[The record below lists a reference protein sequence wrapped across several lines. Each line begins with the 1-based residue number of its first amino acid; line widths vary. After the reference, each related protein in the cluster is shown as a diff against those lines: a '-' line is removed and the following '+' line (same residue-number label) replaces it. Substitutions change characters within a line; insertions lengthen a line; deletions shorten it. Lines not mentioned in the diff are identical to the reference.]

1 VSTDGPSPEDPG
13 YQARLNA
20 MLAAAKEKADTLAA
34 AAENKYS
41 SMVEQG
47 QKLAEQAQAKFNGTM
62 QDVQQGMGE
71 LQNKF
76 KEGLQDLQ
84 QKAIDAKGTLDRE
97 VQNSL
102 EFIKGAKA
110 DLQQGLASA
119 AQQGQELAAKAADA
133 AKQGVEAT
141 QDYLKSMV
149 APAVKE
155 GAKQAALFGIEQG
168 VGAAT
173 KDPEAGKAA
182 RDFAEKGYEW
192 AKAGGVEL
200 VKGQMILMQGQAEE
214 LKAKAGELL
223 GGNKDA
229 AGNKDAGSSSP
240 PEKVPEKIKEADQPA
255 ADAEKLKSAGSAGD
269 GAGIDKSKFAG
280 PQSNGAEQSKPA
292 APEPGIDQSKFAQK
306 GPEHSAFLSPQLA
319 EKYRQ
324 RQADLSQTSDSAQGP
339 AKPSQSPEQPKA
351 PAAAP
356 LEVPAPTPTP
366 VAPPAPT
373 QVPAAAPT
381 TPAPPAPPSAPAPP
395 PPPTV
400 PPPAMKM

>member
-1 VSTDGPSPEDPG
+1 MSADGPEDPN

-20 MLAAAKEKADTLAA
+20 LLAAAKQQADSMAS
-34 AAENKYS
+34 AAENKFS

-47 QKLAEQAQAKFNGTM
+47 QKLAEQAQAKFNGAM
-62 QDVQQGMGE
+62 QNVQQGMGE
-71 LQNKF
+71 LQNTV

-84 QKAIDAKGTLDRE
+84 QQALEAKGTFDRE
-97 VQNSL
+97 VRESA
-102 EFIKGAKA
+102 EFIKNAKTE
-110 DLQQGLASA
+110 LQQGLASA

-141 QDYLKSMV
+141 QEYLKSMV

-155 GAKQAALFGIEQG
+155 GAKQAVLFGIEQG

-173 KDPEAGKAA
+173 NPEAGKAA

-192 AKAGGVEL
+192 GKAGGVEL

-229 AGNKDAGSSSP
+229 AGNKDAGSASP
-240 PEKVPEKIKEADQPA
+240 TEKIPEKEKLKESEQPA
-255 ADAEKLKSAGSAGD
+255 SDAEKLKSAGSQGD
-269 GAGIDKSKFAG
+269 GVGIDKSKFAG
-280 PQSNGAEQSKPA
+280 PQSNGADQSKPA

-324 RQADLSQTSDSAQGP
+324 RQADLAQTNDSAQGP

-356 LEVPAPTPTP
+356 LEVPAPTPTQVAAP
-366 VAPPAPT
+366 APPE
-373 QVPAAAPT
+373 VPAVTPT
-381 TPAPPAPPSAPAPP
+381 TPAPPTPPSAPAPP

-400 PPPAMKM
+400 PPPSMKM

>member
-1 VSTDGPSPEDPG
+1 MSGNGQSPEDPN
-13 YQARLNA
+13 YQARLSA

-47 QKLAEQAQAKFNGTM
+47 QKLADQAQAKFNGAM

-71 LQNKF
+71 LQNKV

-84 QKAIDAKGTLDRE
+84 QKAIDAKGTFDRE

-102 EFIKGAKA
+102 EFIQGAKA
-110 DLQQGLASA
+110 EMQQGLASA

-141 QDYLKSMV
+141 QEYLKSMA

-155 GAKQAALFGIEQG
+155 SVKQAALYGIEHG

-173 KDPEAGKAA
+173 DGETGKAA

-200 VKGQMILMQGQAEE
+200 VKGQMIIMQGQAEE

-229 AGNKDAGSSSP
+229 ATSSP
-240 PEKVPEKIKEADQPA
+240 PEKFKESGQPSS
-255 ADAEKLKSAGSAGD
+255 DVEKLKSAGSQGE
-269 GAGIDKSKFAG
+269 GADAPKPNAPDPGIDKSKFAG
-280 PQSNGAEQSKPA
+280 LQSNGADQSTPA
-292 APEPGIDQSKFAQK
+292 APEPGIDQSKFAKK
-306 GPEHSAFLSPQLA
+306 GPEHSAFMSPELV

-324 RQADLSQTSDSAQGP
+324 RQADLKQSSDGSQSPAQP
-339 AKPSQSPEQPKA
+339 AQSPEQPKA

-356 LEVPAPTPTP
+356 VEVPAPTPTQ
-366 VAPPAPT
+366 VTAPSPA

-381 TPAPPAPPSAPAPP
+381 TPSTPVPPSAPAPP
-395 PPPTV
+395 AAPTV
-400 PPPAMKM
+400 PPPSMKM